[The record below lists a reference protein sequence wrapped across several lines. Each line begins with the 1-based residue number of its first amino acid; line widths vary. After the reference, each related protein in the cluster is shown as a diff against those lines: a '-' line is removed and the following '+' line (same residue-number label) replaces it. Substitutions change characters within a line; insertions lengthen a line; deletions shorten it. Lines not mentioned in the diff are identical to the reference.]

1 MNFNKSVTSSVLLFS
16 EQMSLSSDANLI
28 ASLSNASTQINRYF
42 GIFIFAFGIVGNT
55 LNILVLSQR
64 PLRSNPCAWLFLVS
78 SIANSI
84 GIVAGLTSR
93 ILSTWGADLT
103 NTNQFL
109 CKFRTFLLIY
119 AITIAFWLI
128 MLATVDRWL
137 SSNTDVNRRQKSTL
151 KNAQRNTI
159 LIVVIATA
167 VEAQN
172 LYCFEA
178 NLINT
183 PIKCYTRTLVCAIVS
198 DMSYAF
204 VTILF
209 PLLLMIM
216 FGLMTI
222 TNVRKAQSR
231 LRPAAT
237 PVDGVVGE
245 DPSRADTREQTQR
258 QKTDRYLLIMLFVQ
272 VLIMLLLTLPLSVVK
287 LYTTITRNVVKSP
300 LRNAIE
306 NFVFNTLLLFLY
318 VACGMPFYIYT
329 LSGGSVFRKA
339 LFTLLKTLGRKMMCR
354 RD

>member
-1 MNFNKSVTSSVLLFS
+1 
-16 EQMSLSSDANLI
+16 MSLSSDVNLI

-42 GIFIFAFGIVGNT
+42 GIFIFVFGIVGNT

-78 SIANSI
+78 SIANFI
-84 GIVAGLTSR
+84 GILAGLTSR
-93 ILSTWGADLT
+93 FLSTWGADLT

-109 CKFRTFLLIY
+109 CKLRVFILFNG
-119 AITIAFWLI
+119 ITIGFWLI

-137 SSNTDVNRRQKSTL
+137 SSNRDVNRRQKSTL
-151 KNAQRNTI
+151 KNAQRNAI
-159 LIVVIATA
+159 LIVIISTATQ
-167 VEAQN
+167 AQY

-178 NLINT
+178 NLINA
-183 PIKCYTRTLVCAIVS
+183 PLKCYTNTLLCGIVS
-198 DMSYAF
+198 DLSYALI
-204 VTILF
+204 TILF
-209 PLLLMIM
+209 PLLLMIV

-222 TNVRKAQSR
+222 SNIRKAQSR
-231 LRPAAT
+231 LQPMT
-237 PVDGVVGE
+237 MTVDGRFGDRSATVSTGQ
-245 DPSRADTREQTQR
+245 QTQR
-258 QKTDRYLLIMLFVQ
+258 KKTDRHLLIMLFVQ
-272 VLIMLLLTLPLSVVK
+272 VLLMLLLTLPLSVDKIYATV
-287 LYTTITRNVVKSP
+287 TRSLVKSP

-306 NFVFNTLLLFLY
+306 NFIFNTLLLFLY

>member
-1 MNFNKSVTSSVLLFS
+1 MSS
-16 EQMSLSSDANLI
+16 SSDASLI

-42 GIFIFAFGIVGNT
+42 GIFIFVFGIVGNT

-119 AITIAFWLI
+119 EITIGFWLI

-159 LIVVIATA
+159 FIVIIATA

-172 LYCFEA
+172 FYCFEA

-183 PIKCYTRTLVCAIVS
+183 PIKCYTKTLVCAIVS
-198 DMSYAF
+198 DMSYALI
-204 VTILF
+204 TILF
-209 PLLLMIM
+209 PLLFMIL

-231 LRPAAT
+231 LKPVASRVNGAVGDDPA
-237 PVDGVVGE
+237 PV
-245 DPSRADTREQTQR
+245 STREQTQR

-272 VLIMLLLTLPLSVVK
+272 ILIMLLLTLPLSVVK

-306 NFVFNTLLLFLY
+306 NFVFNILLLFLY
-318 VACGMPFYIYT
+318 LACGMPFYIYT

-339 LFTLLKTLGRKMMCR
+339 LFTLLKSLGRKMICR
-354 RD
+354 RG